1 MVHTVEGEPEKPSEQ
16 SISTCGKEGGA
27 LFCAD
32 AASYC
37 LTTLEVSAFGLDRID
52 QSEAGSARS
61 VHRIQE

>member
-16 SISTCGKEGGA
+16 SISACDKEGGA

-37 LTTLEVSAFGLDRID
+37 LTALEVST
-52 QSEAGSARS
+52 SA
-61 VHRIQE
+61 VD